1 VSRKRV
7 VRTPQ
12 QSLSRAESAWLTGDA
27 PDDLS
32 KFEDYMLW
40 SLRHGFPSFHR
51 GRSITARELFAQYG
65 DTVSESRRREL
76 RREIAA
82 MSDHDRRG
90 QRAATATAQP
100 QPETEAPDGE

>member
-1 VSRKRV
+1 MSRKRV

-12 QSLSRAESAWLTGDA
+12 QSLSRAESAWLTGNV
-27 PDDLS
+27 PDDFS

-40 SLRHGFPSFHR
+40 SLRHGFRSLHR
-51 GRSITARELFAQYG
+51 GRSITARELFEQYG

-82 MSDHDRRG
+82 MSDHGRRG
-90 QRAATATAQP
+90 QRGTVLTP
-100 QPETEAPDGE
+100 THSDEKEA